1 MEEQLFKTALEFIN
15 KYEIVSYVIN
25 FHSHPDCMT
34 KRIRIQ
40 GELEE
45 NEIAINLL
53 DMKLDSENNWHTFS
67 VGTID
72 LTLTTD

>member
-1 MEEQLFKTALEFIN
+1 MEEKLFKTALEFIN

-40 GELEE
+40 GEVEE

-53 DMKLDSENNWHTFS
+53 DMKLNSEDSWLTYSND
-67 VGTID
+67 TID